1 MLEGIKKLHFVGI
14 GGVGMSAIAEVM
26 LDKGYEISGSDL
38 SESAVV
44 KHLKAKGATIYK
56 GHDALNVE
64 GKEALVLSSAIHQDN
79 PELVAAKA
87 KGLKLF
93 HRSDILAYLLNDAK
107 GIAVAGAHGKT
118 TTSSMISVVLE
129 HAKVDPTILIG
140 GFVDYLKGNAKLGK
154 SDYLVAEADESDGSF
169 LKFNPK
175 NAVVTNIEDDH
186 MDHYGSMEN
195 IIKAFIQFVQ
205 NLDKETGLAVL
216 CFDNENIR
224 NIADK
229 VDRKYISYAG
239 S

>member
-93 HRSDILAYLLNDAK
+93 HRSDILAYLLNFY
-107 GIAVAGAHGKT
+107 
-118 TTSSMISVVLE
+118 SVQFINE
-129 HAKVDPTILIG
+129 IG
-140 GFVDYLKGNAKLGK
+140 GLYSQLRPCG
-154 SDYLVAEADESDGSF
+154 SES
-169 LKFNPK
+169 
-175 NAVVTNIEDDH
+175 
-186 MDHYGSMEN
+186 
-195 IIKAFIQFVQ
+195 AFYCVPSR
-205 NLDKETGLAVL
+205 
-216 CFDNENIR
+216 FDI
-224 NIADK
+224 
-229 VDRKYISYAG
+229 
-239 S
+239 